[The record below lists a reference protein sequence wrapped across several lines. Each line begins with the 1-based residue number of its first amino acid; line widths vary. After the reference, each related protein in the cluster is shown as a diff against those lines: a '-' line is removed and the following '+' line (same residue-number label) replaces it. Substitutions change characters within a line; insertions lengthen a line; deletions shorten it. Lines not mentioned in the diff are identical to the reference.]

1 MLKLFFLFFSGLFLY
16 DPYGWSQVIIKLFDI
31 ISIAVSE
38 YFIVFNNLFSIAFT
52 GTLKLINNLVSE
64 YFIIFNN
71 LFNMAFTGT
80 LNLINDLVT
89 KYFITIKY
97 CINKFVY
104 LLLNI
109 PNYLVLTI
117 GIVCIIYI
125 IKK

>member
-1 MLKLFFLFFSGLFLY
+1 MLKLFFLFFLFFSGLFLY
-16 DPYGWSQVIIKLFDI
+16 DPYGWPQVIIKLFDI

-38 YFIVFNNLFSIAFT
+38 YFVIFNNLFSI
-52 GTLKLINNLVSE
+52 
-64 YFIIFNN
+64 
-71 LFNMAFTGT
+71 AFTGT

-89 KYFITIKY
+89 KYFITIQF